1 VVWCAEP
8 SYGLHGVDRVRP
20 QKAVVTRKAPR
31 YLVAY
36 EIPNSTPGELEGF
49 ERAARLAGA
58 DDVPFESL
66 DCGERKQAT
75 AVLVKRMK
83 AREMRRSNAR

>member
-36 EIPNSTPGELEGF
+36 KIPIFTPEELEGF

-58 DDVPFESL
+58 DGVPFESL
-66 DCGERKQAT
+66 DSGGAQAGHGGFGQ
-75 AVLVKRMK
+75 AHEG
-83 AREMRRSNAR
+83 ARDAPL